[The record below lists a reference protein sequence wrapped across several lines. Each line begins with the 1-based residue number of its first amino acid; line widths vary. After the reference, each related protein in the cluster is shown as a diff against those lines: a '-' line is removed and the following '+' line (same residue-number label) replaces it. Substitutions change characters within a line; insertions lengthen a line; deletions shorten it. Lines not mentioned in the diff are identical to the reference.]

1 MNCKVLLK
9 NGASPNCRDVVGNTP
24 MHLAVSLR
32 NLTLVRLLDEYFA
45 DATIKNIDEVSA
57 IDVSVNNA
65 LRYACRHAKG
75 DEVDWSSYKIRYRL
89 YPS

>member
-9 NGASPNCRDVVGNTP
+9 NGASPNCRDAVGNTP

-57 IDVSVNNA
+57 IDVSVNEDIKNIK
-65 LRYACRHAKG
+65 YHFI
-75 DEVDWSSYKIRYRL
+75 S
-89 YPS
+89 

>member
-32 NLTLVRLLDEYFA
+32 NLSLVRLLDDYFA
-45 DATIKNIDEVSA
+45 DATIKNID
-57 IDVSVNNA
+57 
-65 LRYACRHAKG
+65 
-75 DEVDWSSYKIRYRL
+75 
-89 YPS
+89 